1 MSQTDTG
8 LLKAS
13 PGRGRGTLPRF
24 QRSYDLPG
32 PTMENTPRWALSLQR
47 PDPPCGDWGLVA
59 DSCQSVGNGSEA
71 VYNAGSR
78 THKPL
83 CAVTIN
89 DTGRGG
95 RPPKWQRTS
104 PPEE

>member
-1 MSQTDTG
+1 MAEAPFPVSKEAMTYLVPQWKIHLD
-8 LLKAS
+8 
-13 PGRGRGTLPRF
+13 
-24 QRSYDLPG
+24 G
-32 PTMENTPRWALSLQR
+32 PFLSSAVTP
-47 PDPPCGDWGLVA
+47 PPTARGDWGLVT
-59 DSCQSVGNGSEA
+59 DRCQSVGNGSEA